1 MQVAIN
7 AAKLE
12 SKACFSDDRIYIE
25 KFIQKPRHIEFQI
38 LADEDTILKMDDLCK
53 KKKISRSELIRQL
66 IKGSK

>member
-1 MQVAIN
+1 MGRPIVG
-7 AAKLE
+7 
-12 SKACFSDDRIYIE
+12 
-25 KFIQKPRHIEFQI
+25 KPKNVRVQI